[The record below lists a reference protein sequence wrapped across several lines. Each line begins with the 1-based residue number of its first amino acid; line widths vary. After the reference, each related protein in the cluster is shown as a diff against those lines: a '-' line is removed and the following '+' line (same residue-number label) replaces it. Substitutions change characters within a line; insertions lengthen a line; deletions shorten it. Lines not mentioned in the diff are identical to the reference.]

1 MSLAARIGDLATRI
15 GQEIKSVASRVG
27 VLEDVTYKTVNG
39 EVITGTGDITIPAGV
54 DGTNVTI
61 TTVNTQAAYDAAT
74 PGPTQLIV
82 RIA

>member
-1 MSLAARIGDLATRI
+1 MSLVARIGDLATRI

-27 VLEDVTYKTVNG
+27 VLEGVTYKTVNG
-39 EVITGTGDITIPAGV
+39 EVIIGTGDIEIPAGA

-61 TTVNTQAAYDAAT
+61 TTVNSQAAFDAAT
-74 PGPTQLIV
+74 PTATQLIV